1 MTAISTCET
10 KPKENAWQYRGVH
23 VCDFAGATFAEVSE
37 AFSTQTCSACDS
49 RGGPKGIAGLGIRA
63 WTCGDCGT
71 VHDRNV
77 NAAKNILAAGR
88 RRLAEGIPA
97 L

>member
-1 MTAISTCET
+1 MYGCNQFLRTRTE
-10 KPKENAWQYRGVH
+10 KMLGK
-23 VCDFAGATFAEVSE
+23 
-37 AFSTQTCSACDS
+37 
-49 RGGPKGIAGLGIRA
+49 KGRPCIRA
-63 WTCGDCGT
+63 WICGECGT

-77 NAAKNILAAGR
+77 NAAKNMLAAGR

>member
-1 MTAISTCET
+1 MSLQPFGDAAVAGTG
-10 KPKENAWQYRGVH
+10 PGV
-23 VCDFAGATFAEVSE
+23 VL
-37 AFSTQTCSACDS
+37 
-49 RGGPKGIAGLGIRA
+49 RLGIRA

-88 RRLAEGIPA
+88 RRLVEEIPA